1 MKQNLFIFTEQAENS
16 QSISMTSSVSVL
28 LFFFLLPTL
37 SLSLSLCVSLCLFFI
52 YTSPLL
58 SAVAQGAVTE
68 VSLVIIGLIQ

>member
-16 QSISMTSSVSVL
+16 QSISMTSSISVL
-28 LFFFLLPTL
+28 LFFSISPIFSL
-37 SLSLSLCVSLCLFFI
+37 SLSLSPCLFFI
-52 YTSPLL
+52 YTSPLF

>member
-16 QSISMTSSVSVL
+16 ESISMTSSISA
-28 LFFFLLPTL
+28 LFFFAIPPIFPLSR
-37 SLSLSLCVSLCLFFI
+37 SLSVSPCLFFI